1 MYYPPYNPYISHTE
15 NLKYTQNINIPMAMP
30 KSRKEVSKRNIV
42 LKIETYNRLERF
54 LLEVMKVKGS
64 PRVTFDEAVNFL
76 LDEYEKRGEE

>member
-1 MYYPPYNPYISHTE
+1 
-15 NLKYTQNINIPMAMP
+15 MAMP